1 MSSENNYRIYDIL
14 LWSGAG
20 FFAGEIG
27 AQIVLG
33 IMNGNRGPPERVTKI
48 ALAYGMIGLIAGSV
62 RGYTGKS
69 VIELIIRP

>member
-1 MSSENNYRIYDIL
+1 MDDKYGIFDIM

-20 FFAGEIG
+20 FFAGDVA

-33 IMNGNRGPPERVTKI
+33 IMNGNRGPPDRITKI
-48 ALAYGMIGLIAGSV
+48 ALGYGFIGLLAGSI

-69 VIELIIRP
+69 IIELIIKP

>member
-1 MSSENNYRIYDIL
+1 MDNKYGIFDIL

-27 AQIVLG
+27 ARVISS
-33 IMNGNRGPPERVTKI
+33 ITNGNRGPADRISKI
-48 ALAYGMIGLIAGSV
+48 ALAYGMIGLVAGGI

-69 VIELIIRP
+69 IVELMIKG

>member
-1 MSSENNYRIYDIL
+1 MDNKYTIFDIF

-27 AQIVLG
+27 ARVVSNIA
-33 IMNGNRGPPERVTKI
+33 NGNRGPPDHIAKI
-48 ALAYGMIGLIAGSV
+48 ALAYGMIGLIAGSI

-69 VIELIIRP
+69 IVELIVRG